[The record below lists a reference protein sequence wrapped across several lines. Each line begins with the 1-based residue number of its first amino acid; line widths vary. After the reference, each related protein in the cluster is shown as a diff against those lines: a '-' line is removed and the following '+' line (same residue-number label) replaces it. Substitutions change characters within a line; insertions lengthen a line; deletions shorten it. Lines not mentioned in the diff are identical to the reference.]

1 MGKYAWVVLLKEK
14 KDIAITNAFQK
25 MLDESNRKPD
35 KIWIYKGSKLYNK
48 SVKSWLQINDIEI
61 YSAHNGGKSFVAK
74 GLIEP

>member
-1 MGKYAWVVLLKEK
+1 
-14 KDIAITNAFQK
+14 